1 MPILVQLNAGV
12 LLAHGQ
18 KQLGQADALALADG
32 PCAVPAHLQGVGM
45 QLWAAAAAAHLQKLL
60 TFPAGFAANGW
71 LVLALAA
78 NGLFALAF
86 LAFAFATVVYLA
98 LRQVLTGVLTPGGR
112 QRLIQ
117 SLAALKVVLVL
128 GELRVEKRVWYV
140 ASALDPLSHDLDQFA
155 LMFLEQ
161 VLEDLLQVTLPTA
174 IFHEFLLCH
183 GLASVDICV
192 SELIA
197 QPPPAPATA
206 DQGKW
211 LPFQDVKLAGDAL
224 VGHPWDKVLV
234 VAIHAR
240 HFLQA
245 EVLRATTRQ
254 YRYVQ
259 ARVHAHINTAILAA
273 NGWPLL
279 AAGATNG

>member
-1 MPILVQLNAGV
+1 MPILVQLNAVV
-12 LLAHGQ
+12 LPAHGL

-78 NGLFALAF
+78 NGWLWLALLLLLALAF
-86 LAFAFATVVYLA
+86 LAFAFATAVYLA
-98 LRQVLTGVLTPGGR
+98 LRQVQAGVFTPGDR

-117 SLAALKVVLVL
+117 ALAELKVVLVL

-161 VLEDLLQVTLPTA
+161 VLEDLRRVTLPTA
-174 IFHEFLLCH
+174 RIPEFL
-183 GLASVDICV
+183 
-192 SELIA
+192 
-197 QPPPAPATA
+197 P
-206 DQGKW
+206 
-211 LPFQDVKLAGDAL
+211 
-224 VGHPWDKVLV
+224 
-234 VAIHAR
+234 
-240 HFLQA
+240 
-245 EVLRATTRQ
+245 
-254 YRYVQ
+254 
-259 ARVHAHINTAILAA
+259 
-273 NGWPLL
+273 
-279 AAGATNG
+279 

>member
-1 MPILVQLNAGV
+1 MPILVQLNAGEV
-12 LLAHGQ
+12 PAHGV

-78 NGLFALAF
+78 NGWLWLALLLRLALAF
-86 LAFAFATVVYLA
+86 LAFAFATAVYLA
-98 LRQVLTGVLTPGGR
+98 LRQVRVGVLTPGDR

-117 SLAALKVVLVL
+117 SLAELKVVLVL

-161 VLEDLLQVTLPTA
+161 VLEDLRLVTLPTA
-174 IFHEFLLCH
+174 RIHEFL
-183 GLASVDICV
+183 
-192 SELIA
+192 
-197 QPPPAPATA
+197 P
-206 DQGKW
+206 
-211 LPFQDVKLAGDAL
+211 
-224 VGHPWDKVLV
+224 
-234 VAIHAR
+234 
-240 HFLQA
+240 
-245 EVLRATTRQ
+245 
-254 YRYVQ
+254 
-259 ARVHAHINTAILAA
+259 
-273 NGWPLL
+273 
-279 AAGATNG
+279 